1 MEPTFL
7 PPASNLSVIF
17 CLIGVLFCIFV
28 FYPFINLSGAL
39 AIQKSG
45 WAGTQVFRFES
56 KVPILKNAFLAKQ
69 TLSEQNLPIVWCAE
83 VRGGAGAREVIRLPP
98 TKWAEARSGEVETW
112 TLEKLAFFRI
122 IGAKGRRLADK
133 FTFGA
138 SSHFW
143 HLSHALNAKL
153 TMYCEKLE

>member
-1 MEPTFL
+1 MFYCFVL
-7 PPASNLSVIF
+7 LS
-17 CLIGVLFCIFV
+17 
-28 FYPFINLSGAL
+28 FYPFINLSGAS
-39 AIQKSG
+39 AIKKVG
-45 WAGTQVFRFES
+45 WAGTLFFRLES
-56 KVPILKNAFLAKQ
+56 KVPILRNAFFPRQAI
-69 TLSEQNLPIVWCAE
+69 SEQNLPIVWCAE
-83 VRGGAGAREVIRLPP
+83 VLGGAGAREVIRLPP
-98 TKWAEARSGEVETW
+98 TKWAEARWGEVETW